1 MIIGISGKMH
11 SGKDTF
17 AGYLKTE
24 LKSVGQT
31 YETRAFGTKLKK
43 LGADLTNTP
52 LEWWYSIEG
61 KAKVLDG
68 WNMTIGEFQQKLGTE
83 AIRNGIHKDSWIFAL
98 FSEYYF
104 YSKWIITDVRLLN
117 EAEAIK
123 SRGGILVRL
132 EGDPA
137 RLRASSTRDHKH
149 ESETALD
156 NYKDFDY
163 TIYNTPPTSFL
174 QKQAKDLVSCLLN
187 RQKSNNIEK

>member
-17 AGYLKTE
+17 ARLLQTE
-24 LKSVGQT
+24 LKSVNQT
-31 YETRAFGTKLKK
+31 YDIRAYGTKLKK

-52 LEWWYSIEG
+52 LEWWYSVEG
-61 KAKVLDG
+61 KAKMLEG
-68 WNMTIGEFQQKLGTE
+68 WNMSIGEFQQKLGTE
-83 AIRNGIHKDSWIFAL
+83 AIRNGIHRDSWIFAL

-104 YSKWIITDVRLLN
+104 YSNWIISDVRLLN

-123 SRGGILVRL
+123 SRNGFLVRI

-137 RLRASSTRDHKH
+137 DLRSTSTRDQTH
-149 ESETALD
+149 ESEIALD
-156 NYKDFDY
+156 NYKNFDY
-163 TIYNTPPTSFL
+163 TIYNTPPVASL

-187 RQKSNNIEK
+187 TQKYNTIEK